1 MSDIVT
7 RLWGNTGDKYPGFQN
22 MNSEAAAEITRLRE
36 ELAAWKAEAE
46 AGRGLDVIS
55 HETDRDDGWHERLRV
70 ARHELEDSKAAT
82 DAIVKPTLP
91 PVDGCGA

>member
-46 AGRGLDVIS
+46 AIREYGTMEREQDEDIE
-55 HETDRDDGWHERLRV
+55 HWFARRDI
-70 ARHELEDSKAAT
+70 ARIKIKKARAAT
-82 DAIVKPTLP
+82 DAIVKEPTP
-91 PVDGCGA
+91 